1 MTNSSNNS
9 NGFTITRVCGTTG
22 KVLGTSTMPYP
33 TFVKKGRRDNAQV
46 AWDCD
51 NCKRVH
57 SSLSNADDCCKVAKL
72 QAKADAL
79 QAKADALQ
87 AKADAL
93 QANIDGLK
101 ADRDALAALIDA
113 VS

>member
-22 KVLGTSTMPYP
+22 KVLGTRTMSFP
-33 TFVKKGRRDNAQV
+33 TFAKKGARSATV
-46 AWDCD
+46 AVAFPCT
-51 NCKRVH
+51 NCGSVH
-57 SSLSNADDCCKVAKL
+57 SSLSNADDCCKVAK
-72 QAKADAL
+72 
-79 QAKADALQ
+79 LQ

>member
-87 AKADAL
+87 A
-93 QANIDGLK
+93 NIDGLK

>member
-79 QAKADALQ
+79 QA
-87 AKADAL
+87 
-93 QANIDGLK
+93 NIDGLK